1 MIELTFTPA
10 TEADLDAIDE
20 IEQHSF
26 KSPWTR
32 ETFAGELKREWA
44 RIDVVRSGA
53 RVIAFC
59 NYWLV
64 TPRGLQ
70 GPDGKEQRAEGE
82 LHILALATHPDFRG
96 KRIATQLLEQV
107 LAKARATGCSLAT
120 LEVRRSNRPAIA
132 LYERAGF
139 KTVHVRAR
147 YYQDDGE
154 DALVMLRGITAD

>member
-1 MIELTFTPA
+1 VSDLVIQPA
-10 TEADLDAIDE
+10 TDADLDAIDE

-32 ETFAGELKREWA
+32 ATFAEELKREWA
-44 RIDVVRSGA
+44 RIDVVRSGP

-59 NYWLV
+59 DYWLV
-64 TPRGLQ
+64 TT
-70 GPDGKEQRAEGE
+70 E

-96 KRIATQLLEQV
+96 KRIATLLLDDV